1 MRLPIKATRHRC
13 GAEVLTGW
21 DGDRA
26 ALFVV
31 LDAGLLNVI
40 GEVAALASGRR
51 TYRLWRS
58 GLDRRDRWNIPGHP
72 PSLDLPVHAEHRC
85 GEVIHRDHLLPPPA
99 TPAPSILTCEEI
111 PF

>member
-1 MRLPIKATRHRC
+1 MNPPLKVTRHRC
-13 GAEVLTGW
+13 GAEVIAGW

-31 LDAGLLNVI
+31 LDPGLLNVI

-58 GLDRRDRWNIPGHP
+58 RLDRRDRWNIPGHL

-85 GEVIHRDHLLPPPA
+85 GEVIHRDHLLALSPA
-99 TPAPSILTCEEI
+99 PAPSILTCEEV